1 LNERAGDRRRT
12 GISMMALGSATQAGN
27 SGASMPD
34 NGKPAVKEAR
44 RVDKIGYLFVAF
56 FTVPFFLFNIL
67 PVFFGI
73 YVAFTRWSIVGS
85 PRWIGFDNF
94 TNALRDKWM
103 WTAFENVLLY
113 GLLIVPS
120 VTALGLTFALFVNKR
135 YPLSGLAR
143 TLFFAPNVVSA
154 TVIGLVWVWL
164 LDTQYGLLNHYLGL
178 IGIDAIP
185 WLTSTQWSLVGVSI
199 ASVWWDLGLAFVLFL
214 AALQDIPSDIT
225 EAALVDGA
233 GRWQRL
239 YFIILPH
246 LRPVLT
252 MVLTLQLISTF
263 RIFSQ
268 VYVMTSGG
276 PGLSSASPIYYIY
289 NVAIVRNLFGYA
301 SAVALLLFIAIVLVA
316 LTQRLLVRERV

>member
-1 LNERAGDRRRT
+1 MATTAAIQPARRQDDSPDRRR
-12 GISMMALGSATQAGN
+12 G
-27 SGASMPD
+27 
-34 NGKPAVKEAR
+34 VKAEKQN
-44 RVDKIGYLFVAF
+44 VDKVGYVFVAF
-56 FTVPFFLFNIL
+56 FTIPFFLFNIL

-85 PRWIGFDNF
+85 PHWIGFENF
-94 TNALRDKWM
+94 TAAFHDQWVSIAFKNA
-103 WTAFENVLLY
+103 LLY
-113 GLLIVPS
+113 GLVIVPC
-120 VTALGLTFALFVNKR
+120 VTVLGLTFALFVNKR

-178 IGIDAIP
+178 IGIEAVP
-185 WLTSTQWSLVGVSI
+185 WLTSTQWSLIGVSI

-214 AALQDIPSDIT
+214 AALQDIPSDLT

-239 YFIILPH
+239 WFIILPQ
-246 LRPVLT
+246 LRPVLS
-252 MVLTLQLISTF
+252 MVLTLQMISTF

-268 VYVMTSGG
+268 VYVMSGGG
-276 PGLSSASPIYYIY
+276 PGGSSSSPIYYIY
-289 NVAIVRNLFGYA
+289 SVAIVRNLFGYA
-301 SAVALLLFIAIVLVA
+301 SAIAMLLFVAILIVTLIQRVL
-316 LTQRLLVRERV
+316 LRESA